1 MDLASNG
8 GVVWSDDN
16 EGRSNIGSLR
26 LDVNTGRS
34 NVEGLRLDVDS
45 LHSHIHSFMHASVM
59 IVSCTQTPL
68 KPRWLRGLR
77 ITPEDHL
84 ITIRVALHMQLCL
97 P

>member
-8 GVVWSDDN
+8 GVVWPDDN
-16 EGRSNIGSLR
+16 EGWCNTGSLR
-26 LDVNTGRS
+26 LDVDTSRT
-34 NVEGLRLDVDS
+34 NVEAHRLDADS

-59 IVSCTQTPL
+59 VVSSTQIPL

-77 ITPEDHL
+77 IAPEDHR
-84 ITIRVALHMQLCL
+84 ITIRVALHMQLCM